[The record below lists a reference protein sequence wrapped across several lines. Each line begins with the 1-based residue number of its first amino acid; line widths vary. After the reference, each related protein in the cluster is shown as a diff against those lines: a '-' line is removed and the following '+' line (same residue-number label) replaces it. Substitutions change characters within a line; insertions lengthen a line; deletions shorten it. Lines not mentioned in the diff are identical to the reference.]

1 VAAAVVESLS
11 NRYRRLKRLTIHPA
25 DNSGAPGKR
34 QLWESNMPTPLEI
47 LLDPVSLAVLAIYG
61 ALILLE
67 ALFPAR
73 PLPRVRGW
81 RTRALLVFAV
91 YFFMS
96 SYLPL
101 LWGESLAR
109 IQVFDLQVANPL
121 VGAAIAVLI
130 YELLVYV
137 WHRAMHKNHW
147 LWRGFH
153 QMHHSAERVD
163 SYGAFYFSPLDI
175 VGFTMLSSIALSVVG
190 LPAKAIT
197 YYLYATMFLAV
208 IQHANIRTPRW
219 LGYIVQRPESH
230 SVHHGRGI
238 HHYNYS
244 DLPLF
249 DIVFGTFRNPK
260 DFVAESGFEGAS
272 SAQIVQMLMFK
283 DIAAND
289 FAQSVQ
295 PHADVAP
302 AHPR

>member
-1 VAAAVVESLS
+1 
-11 NRYRRLKRLTIHPA
+11 
-25 DNSGAPGKR
+25 
-34 QLWESNMPTPLEI
+34 MPTPLQI
-47 LLDPVSLAVLAIYG
+47 LLDPISLTVLGIYG

-73 PLPRVRGW
+73 PLPKVPGW
-81 RTRALLVFAV
+81 RTRALAVFAV
-91 YFFMS
+91 FFFGS

-101 LWGESLAR
+101 LWGETLAR
-109 IQVFDLQVANPL
+109 FQLFNLETLNPFA
-121 VGAAIAVLI
+121 GAAISV
-130 YELLVYV
+130 LVYEGLV
-137 WHRAMHKNHW
+137 YAWHRAMHQNHW

-153 QMHHSAERVD
+153 QMHHSAERLD

-175 VGFTMLSSIALSVVG
+175 VGFTLLSSIALTVVG
-190 LPAKAIT
+190 LPAQAVT

-208 IQHANIRTPRW
+208 VQHINVRTPQW

-249 DIVFGTFRNPK
+249 DILFGTFRNPK
-260 DFVAESGFEGAS
+260 EFVAESGFEGAS
-272 SAQIVQMLMFK
+272 SAQIPQMLVFQ

-289 FAQSVQ
+289 YAQSLKS
-295 PHADVAP
+295 
-302 AHPR
+302 